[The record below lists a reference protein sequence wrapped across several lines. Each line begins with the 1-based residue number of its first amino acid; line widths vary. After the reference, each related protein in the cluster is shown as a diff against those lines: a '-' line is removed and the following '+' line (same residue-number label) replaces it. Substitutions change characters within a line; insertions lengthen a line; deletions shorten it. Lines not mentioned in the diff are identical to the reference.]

1 MGQRNS
7 VFAGGVFAGAIT
19 LAASLLFHWP
29 VAVAGEL
36 SDAVFES
43 RDHQSLAVQA
53 YGDGQLEAAAGHFE
67 QALALRPGHPTLTY
81 NLAAVRARLGE
92 HDAALGLLR
101 SYAAF
106 GTYSNI
112 AQDTDFAALRG
123 NPEFEA
129 LSETIAGHLQPVI
142 ASSVAFTS
150 TQPMG
155 LIEGIAYDAPRN
167 RFFLTSISE
176 GRIFVVDGA
185 GPGGTESTE
194 GTAREPRIYLT
205 MAEHKLWGLMGIKID
220 QARDLMWVTSGA
232 IIQTAG
238 VEWMMQYASGAIAID
253 LTTDRMTRS
262 FRRLP
267 IGRRHTFGDLVIGE
281 DGTVFIT
288 NSLAPQ
294 IFVVPKGEA
303 QEAGPMKAT
312 DFYSLQGIVI
322 APQGEQLIVS
332 DYGMGLLSVKSRK
345 GRVTRLD
352 APDGAT
358 LIGIDGLYRYG
369 DDQLIAVQNG
379 IRPNRVLRI
388 TMDRRWRAVRSVEV
402 LESAHPAYDE
412 PTLGV
417 VVGDDFYY
425 IANSGW
431 PLYAN
436 GIPDAEALAGAKPLT
451 VLKLPL
457 K

>member
-1 MGQRNS
+1 ME
-7 VFAGGVFAGAIT
+7 
-19 LAASLLFHWP
+19 AS
-29 VAVAGEL
+29 
-36 SDAVFES
+36 
-43 RDHQSLAVQA
+43 
-53 YGDGQLEAAAGHFE
+53 AGHFE

-81 NLAAVRARLGE
+81 NLAAVKARLGE
-92 HDAALGLLR
+92 HAAALGLLR

-112 AQDTDFAALRG
+112 AKDEDFETLRG

-129 LSETIAGHLQPVI
+129 LTETIAGHLEPVI

-150 TQPMG
+150 KQPMG

-167 RFFLTSISE
+167 RFFLTSVSE
-176 GRIFVVDGA
+176 GKIFEIDAV
-185 GPGGTESTE
+185 GPE
-194 GTAREPRIYLT
+194 GSAREPRTYLT
-205 MAEHKLWGLMGIKID
+205 MAEHKLWGLTGIKID
-220 QARDLMWVTSGA
+220 QERDLMWVTSGA
-232 IIQTAG
+232 MIQTAG
-238 VEWMMQYASGAIAID
+238 VEWMMQYASGALAID
-253 LTTDRMTRS
+253 LTTNSMTRS

-288 NSLAPQ
+288 NSMAPQ

-303 QEAGPMKAT
+303 EDAGAMKAT

-322 APQGEQLIVS
+322 APQGEQLVVA
-332 DYGMGLLSVKSRK
+332 DYGMGLLSVKPRR
-345 GRVTRLD
+345 GRVRRIA
-352 APDGAT
+352 APDGTT

-369 DDQLIAVQNG
+369 DNQLIAIQNG
-379 IRPNRVLRI
+379 IRPHRVLRI
-388 TMDRRWRAVRSVEV
+388 TMDRRWRAIRSVEV
-402 LESAHPAYDE
+402 LESSHPAYDE

-431 PLYAN
+431 PLYAS
-436 GIPDAEALAGAKPLT
+436 GVPDAEALAGAKPLT

>member
-1 MGQRNS
+1 MGHRKS
-7 VFAGGVFAGAIT
+7 VFAAGVLAGALT
-19 LAASLLFHWP
+19 LAASLLFRWP

-36 SDAVFES
+36 SDAVFAAREHQTMAVES
-43 RDHQSLAVQA
+43 YLA
-53 YGDGQLEAAAGHFE
+53 GHLEVSAGHFE
-67 QALALRPGHPTLTY
+67 QALALRSGHPTLTY
-81 NLAAVRARLGE
+81 NLAAVRARLG
-92 HDAALGLLR
+92 DNAAALGHLR

-106 GTYSNI
+106 GVYSNI
-112 AQDTDFAALRG
+112 AQDEDFTALRG
-123 NPEFEA
+123 NPEYEA
-129 LSETIAGHLQPVI
+129 LAQTIAGHLQPVI
-142 ASSVAFTS
+142 ASSVAFIT
-150 TQPMG
+150 TRPMG
-155 LIEGIAYDAPRN
+155 LIEGIAYDPPRN

-176 GRIFVVDGA
+176 GKIFEIDAA
-185 GPGGTESTE
+185 GPE
-194 GTAREPRIYLT
+194 GMAREPHTYLT

-220 QARDLMWVTSGA
+220 QERDLMWVTSSA
-232 IIQTAG
+232 MVQTAG
-238 VEWMMQYASGAIAID
+238 VAWMMLEASGALAID
-253 LTTDRMTRS
+253 LTTDSMTRS

-267 IGRRHTFGDLVIGE
+267 IGRKHAFGDLVIGG

-288 NSLAPQ
+288 NSLTPQ

-303 QEAGPMKAT
+303 EDAGAMKAT

-322 APQGEQLIVS
+322 APQGAQLIVA
-332 DYGMGLLSVKSRK
+332 DYGMGLLSVKPRRGK
-345 GRVTRLD
+345 VKRLD
-352 APDGAT
+352 APDGVT

-369 DDQLIAVQNG
+369 DDQLIAIQNG
-379 IRPNRVLRI
+379 VRPNRVLRI

-436 GIPDAEALAGAKPLT
+436 GIPDAAALADANPLT

>member
-1 MGQRNS
+1 MGHRNS
-7 VFAGGVFAGAIT
+7 VFAGGVFAGALT
-19 LAASLLFHWP
+19 LAVSLLFHWP

-36 SDAVFES
+36 SEAIFES
-43 RDHQSLAVQA
+43 RNHQSQAVQA
-53 YGDGQLEAAAGHFE
+53 YRDGQLKASAGHFA

-92 HDAALGLLR
+92 HAAALGLLR

-112 AQDTDFAALRG
+112 AQDKDFTALRG

-129 LSETIAGHLQPVI
+129 LSDTIAGHLQPVI

-176 GRIFVVDGA
+176 GKIFEIDAA
-185 GPGGTESTE
+185 GPE
-194 GTAREPRIYLT
+194 GTAREPRIYMT
-205 MAEHKLWGLMGIKID
+205 KAEHKLWGLMGIKID

-232 IIQTAG
+232 MIQTAG
-238 VEWMMQYASGAIAID
+238 VEWMMQYASGAFAID
-253 LTTDRMTRS
+253 LTTDSMTRS

-303 QEAGPMKAT
+303 EEAGAMKAT

-332 DYGMGLLSVKSRK
+332 DYGMGLLSVKPRRDK
-345 GRVTRLD
+345 VTRLD

-369 DDQLIAVQNG
+369 DDQLIAIQNG
-379 IRPNRVLRI
+379 IRPPRVLRI

-402 LESAHPAYDE
+402 LESGHPAYDE

-431 PLYAN
+431 PLFAN
-436 GIPDAEALAGAKPLT
+436 GVPDAEALAGAKPLT